1 MKREEYAQILK
12 KKIDEWNKDI
22 DTLQGKIGQV
32 QDGVKTEYQKRITD
46 IQEQRKDFEQRLK
59 KLRES
64 GDGAWDDIKAGLEI
78 SKEAIGDAI
87 KNAFSRF

>member
-1 MKREEYAQILK
+1 MKREEYAEILK

-22 DTLQGKIGQV
+22 DTLQGKMGQV
-32 QDGVKTEYQKRITD
+32 QDGVKAEYQKRIID

>member
-64 GDGAWDDIKAGLEI
+64 GDGAWEDIKAGLEI